1 MVQSDPKPQVW
12 RGVHIMAWGL
22 AGGPEGLVP
31 LKQAVAKVLTPSGV
45 NVVILEVGYN
55 FEFKSH
61 PELIQTKFI
70 TQADA
75 REFVRFC
82 RECGV
87 RVIPQFNCLG
97 HQSWRHTLYPLLTE
111 YRDMEEPP
119 DDAPDQPWA
128 QTRSWCPLHP
138 RVNQIVFALMDEL
151 INAFEADAFHV
162 GMDEVLVI
170 GSKKCER
177 CRDKSPA
184 ELFAHAVNA
193 YHRHLVVEK
202 KLTMLMWGDR
212 LLDASVMHYGR
223 MASSNNGT
231 ASAIDLIPKDIIICD
246 WHYDRR
252 TDYPSVPY
260 FQEKGFRVWPASWNN
275 VEATKTL
282 IAFARRDATDRMLG
296 HLSTT
301 WTLEPGGF
309 ARALLGERDPALVS
323 QRAIEAAAA
332 FQAAAAESLR

>member
-111 YRDMEEPP
+111 
-119 DDAPDQPWA
+119 
-128 QTRSWCPLHP
+128 
-138 RVNQIVFALMDEL
+138 
-151 INAFEADAFHV
+151 
-162 GMDEVLVI
+162 
-170 GSKKCER
+170 
-177 CRDKSPA
+177 
-184 ELFAHAVNA
+184 
-193 YHRHLVVEK
+193 
-202 KLTMLMWGDR
+202 
-212 LLDASVMHYGR
+212 
-223 MASSNNGT
+223 
-231 ASAIDLIPKDIIICD
+231 
-246 WHYDRR
+246 
-252 TDYPSVPY
+252 
-260 FQEKGFRVWPASWNN
+260 
-275 VEATKTL
+275 
-282 IAFARRDATDRMLG
+282 
-296 HLSTT
+296 
-301 WTLEPGGF
+301 
-309 ARALLGERDPALVS
+309 
-323 QRAIEAAAA
+323 
-332 FQAAAAESLR
+332 